1 MKRLEGKV
9 AIVTGAGSIGPGWGN
24 GKATAVL
31 YARHGARVLLVDS
44 NRGAAEETLGLIAGE
59 GGVAAVCQADVTK
72 SDQVGVMVAS
82 CLERFGRIDVL
93 HNNVGITVV
102 GGAAE
107 IGEADWDRVL
117 AVNLKSAYLTCHQV
131 LPLMC
136 GQGGGAIINISS
148 LAGIRSVGVPFAAYA
163 ASKAGLIGL
172 TVSIA
177 AQYARDQVRCNA
189 ILPGFLDTPTVH
201 AALAGHYAAG
211 DVARMIRIR
220 DAQVPMGHM
229 GDAWDAAYAA
239 LFLAS
244 DESRFITGQALS
256 VDGGQSV
263 VAVLPAATNLEGQS

>member
-31 YARHGARVLLVDS
+31 YARHGALVLLVD
-44 NRGAAEETLGLIAGE
+44 RVRVAAEETHGMILGE
-59 GGVAAVCQADVTK
+59 GGTAAVCQADVAQA
-72 SDQVGVMVAS
+72 DQVKAMVAL
-82 CLERFGRIDVL
+82 CLEKFGRIDVL

-107 IGEADWDRVL
+107 IEEADWDRVL
-117 AVNLKSAYLTCHQV
+117 AVNLKSAYLTCRQV
-131 LPLMC
+131 IPVMR
-136 GQGGGAIINISS
+136 GQGGGAIVNISS

-163 ASKAGLIGL
+163 ASKAGLVGL
-172 TVSIA
+172 TMSIA
-177 AQYARDQVRCNA
+177 TQYARDHIRCNA
-189 ILPGFLDTPTVH
+189 ILPGFLNTPTVH

-211 DVARMIRIR
+211 DVARMIAIR
-220 DAQVPMGHM
+220 DSQVPTGRM

-244 DESRFITGQALS
+244 DESRFITGQALA
-256 VDGGQSV
+256 VDGGQSM
-263 VAVLPAATNLEGQS
+263 VAVLPPASDREGQP